1 MKKLIIVLL
10 AISLFSSCMVGPK
23 YSRPAMQAPGAFTE
37 SNNAIVERDS
47 ILNLKWFDLFQD
59 PVLRAVIDTTL
70 RRNFDLRAAMLRVE
84 QATEAYGISKAQLLP
99 AFSVS
104 GSGSQNSNG
113 NALYSLNTAMS
124 WELDLWGR
132 IRHAKRAAFN
142 ELMATNEARKAV
154 HSVLVATT
162 AAAYFELR
170 DFDNRLV
177 IARETRLSREQA
189 YALQQERFAKG
200 YISEWDVLQSKQ
212 LLEDAIASEASFRR
226 AIALTEHYLSELAS
240 SPSMRIPRGSDN
252 KTQSL
257 PPVMP
262 AGLPSTLLE
271 QRPDVKRAEF
281 LYMSEVERI
290 GVAQAGR
297 LPVVS
302 LSGVAGFANPALS
315 GLFSNDAFS
324 ASLTEGLLGPIF
336 AFGQNKRRVSLQQK
350 EAETAALNYQQ
361 TFIRSI
367 REVEDALSSVATYTD
382 ELSARERQT
391 DAAAKVVNLSQARY
405 DSGMTSYLELLDA
418 QRTLFSSQLLL
429 SSTRRQLLVSYIDL
443 YRALGGGW

>member
-10 AISLFSSCMVGPK
+10 TVSVLSSCMVGPK
-23 YSRPAMQAPGAFTE
+23 YSRPSMNAPGSYAET
-37 SNNAIVERDS
+37 NNAIAARDS

-59 PVLRAVIDTTL
+59 TVLRAVIDTTL
-70 RRNFDLRAAMLRVE
+70 RKNFDLKAAMVRVE

-99 AFSVS
+99 AFAVS
-104 GSGSQNSNG
+104 GSGSQNTNG
-113 NALYSLNTAMS
+113 NSLYGLNTAMS
-124 WELDLWGR
+124 WELDLWGK

-154 HSVLVATT
+154 QSVLVATT

-170 DFDNRLV
+170 DFDNRLI
-177 IARETRLSREQA
+177 IARETRTLREQA
-189 YALQQERFAKG
+189 YTLQQERFAKG

-212 LLEDAIASEASFRR
+212 LLEDAIASEASFMR
-226 AIALTEHYLSELAS
+226 AIALTEHYLSQLAS
-240 SPSMRIPRGSDN
+240 SPSMRIPRGSYN
-252 KTQSL
+252 REQGL

-271 QRPDVKRAEF
+271 QRPDLKRAEYI
-281 LYMSEVERI
+281 YMSEVERI
-290 GVAQAGR
+290 GIAQAAR

-302 LSGVAGFANPALS
+302 LSGLAGFGNPALS

-324 ASLTEGLLGPIF
+324 ASITEGLLGPIF
-336 AFGQNKRRVSLQQK
+336 AFGQNKRRVNVQRK
-350 EAETAALNYQQ
+350 EAEAAALNYQQ

-382 ELSARERQT
+382 ELNARERQT
-391 DAAAKVVNLSQARY
+391 DAATKVVNLSQARY
-405 DSGMTSYLELLDA
+405 DNGVTSYLELLDA
-418 QRTLFSSQLLL
+418 QRTLFSSQLLV